1 MTDNKRDLETRLEEL
16 TSQIRTLERRIEQLE
31 SGEGRI
37 RAVPDK
43 GPSALSAEKA
53 DSTAA
58 EKPWTMGGMTA
69 ILSRIATI
77 CFLLAVALILRTI
90 SDNGLVSMQIGSFLG
105 ISYSWLLV
113 ATGWFLYRKSH
124 QFAPIFAI
132 SGAMLLFSVVLE
144 THAHFGALSSL
155 TAYPMLMIAGTVLAT
170 ISRWQ
175 KVAVPVTL
183 ATIGV
188 TVTSLPLDFPNPII
202 PYLALILLFVNI
214 ISYMAMNIPRS
225 WWLRIFAML
234 TTMAVLTGWTFKLY
248 VVLRRGGQLP
258 DTLYQN
264 WFFPVLM
271 VFVIFYITTSYLSVK
286 RFRPES
292 ARLYNSLLPTVPI
305 VWIYLDMWL
314 VISARGAGFAAVG
327 IMGVILSVGLFG
339 IAAYLA
345 RKAENKGSGVNLFA
359 FPAAALLAL
368 SLPSLLGK
376 FVYAVPLLSGV
387 ALGYGILARRWKHD
401 GVRITSY
408 ILQASV
414 IIATAAS
421 GAFSVKDVSLLAGL
435 MAAAVFS
442 AISYIHF
449 GRSRRFGPIA
459 ESGFFAKFDK
469 KDRTAVILFL
479 SSLLGAFIFLR
490 IGIYGLLSGMQG
502 DLANAFTCAQSI
514 IINIGAIALIL
525 MAYFRKDYEIRA
537 VAITVTVVGALKVF
551 VVDLLNAQGVP
562 LVLSVLSFGVAAALG
577 SVVLGRWHRREKSG
591 A

>member
-1 MTDNKRDLETRLEEL
+1 MADNKRDLEQKFEEL

-31 SGEGRI
+31 SGEGRF
-37 RAVPDK
+37 RVVPGR

-53 DSTAA
+53 DSTAV

-113 ATGWFLYRKSH
+113 TAGWFLYRKSH

-188 TVTSLPLDFPNPII
+188 TVTSLPLDFPDPII

-248 VVLRRGGQLP
+248 VVLRRGEQLP
-258 DTLYQN
+258 DTLYHT

-271 VFVIFYITTSYLSVK
+271 VFVIFFIATSYLSVK
-286 RFRPES
+286 HFRPER

-305 VWIYLDMWL
+305 VWIYLDLWF
-314 VISARGAGFAAVG
+314 VVSARGAGFAAIG
-327 IMGVILSVGLFG
+327 IFGVILSVGLFG

-345 RKAENKGSGVNLFA
+345 RKTENESSGVNIFA
-359 FPAAALLAL
+359 FPAIALLAL
-368 SLPSLLGK
+368 SLPSVLGS
-376 FVYAVPLLSGV
+376 FVYALPVLSGV

-408 ILQASV
+408 VLQTSIIL
-414 IIATAAS
+414 AAVFS
-421 GAFSVKDVSLLAGL
+421 GAFSVGIISLWTGVISAGL
-435 MAAAVFS
+435 FS
-442 AISYIHF
+442 GISYVHF
-449 GRSRRFGPIA
+449 RQSRDYKPVA
-459 ESGFFAKFDK
+459 KSGFFSRLDS
-469 KDRTAVILFL
+469 KDRSAVVLFL
-479 SSLLGAFIFLR
+479 ASLFGVFILLR
-490 IGIYGLLSGMQG
+490 TGIYGMLSGMEG
-502 DLANAFTCAQSI
+502 DLANAFNCAQSV

-537 VAITVTVVGALKVF
+537 VAITVTIVGALKVF
-551 VVDLLNAQGVP
+551 LVDLLRAQGVP
-562 LVLSVLSFGVAAALG
+562 LVLSVLSFGVVAALG
-577 SVVLGRWHRREKSG
+577 SVVLGRWHRREKAG
-591 A
+591 